1 LAGAE
6 ADSPVVSLSRI
17 SLPICA
23 YRVYL
28 IAVPQQFATMIE
40 EVLMASSMWRGAI
53 SFGLVTF
60 PIRLYAAARS
70 ERTYLHQLHN
80 KCHTRLKQPLY
91 CPTCDRIV
99 SRDEVI
105 KGYEY
110 EEGKY
115 VLVDKDDLKK
125 ITPKSGHVME
135 ILAFVKEDQ
144 IDPVYFDASYVA
156 LPEKD
161 ADKPYQILLKALEDT
176 HRVGIATVTMHQR
189 DYTVFIRPRDNGITV
204 HTMYFENEIRR
215 VPGYGETPKDVH
227 IKPQEIKLAEQLIET
242 LSEDFNPKQYHDTF
256 QERLRELVQVKQKGK
271 TVTERNAPR
280 HAKVIDMMDALK
292 KSLRETG
299 ENGKR
304 KGASKGTVHTM
315 RSARKA
321 S

>member
-1 LAGAE
+1 
-6 ADSPVVSLSRI
+6 
-17 SLPICA
+17 
-23 YRVYL
+23 
-28 IAVPQQFATMIE
+28 
-40 EVLMASSMWRGAI
+40 MAASTWRGAI
-53 SFGLVTF
+53 TFGLVTF

-80 KCHTRLKQPLY
+80 KCHTRLKQPRF

-99 SRDEVI
+99 GRDEVI

-115 VLVDKDDLKK
+115 VLVDKEDLKN
-125 ITPKSGHVME
+125 ITPKSGRVME

-144 IDPVYFDASYVA
+144 IDPIYFDSSYVA

-161 ADKPYQILLKALEDT
+161 AEKPYQVLLKALEDT
-176 HRVGIATVTMHQR
+176 RRVGIATVTMHQR

-204 HTMYFENEIRR
+204 HTMYFQNEIRE
-215 VPGYGETPKDVH
+215 VPGYGEKPKDLR
-227 IKPQEIKLAEQLIET
+227 IKPQEVKLAEQLIET

-256 QERLRELVQVKQKGK
+256 QDRLRELVQAKQKGK
-271 TVTERNAPR
+271 TFTERSAPK
-280 HAKVIDMMDALK
+280 HAKVINMMDALK

-299 ENGKR
+299 ETGKR
-304 KGASKGTVHTM
+304 RSGSKGTVHTI
-315 RSARKA
+315 RSVRKA

>member
-1 LAGAE
+1 
-6 ADSPVVSLSRI
+6 
-17 SLPICA
+17 
-23 YRVYL
+23 
-28 IAVPQQFATMIE
+28 
-40 EVLMASSMWRGAI
+40 MAASTWRGAI
-53 SFGLVTF
+53 TFGLVTF

-80 KCHTRLKQPLY
+80 KCHTRLKQPLF
-91 CPTCDRIV
+91 CPTCNRIV

-115 VLVDKDDLKK
+115 VLVDKEDLKN
-125 ITPKSGHVME
+125 ITPNSGRVME

-144 IDPVYFDASYVA
+144 IDPIYFDSSYVA

-161 ADKPYQILLKALEDT
+161 AEKPYQVLLKALEDT

-204 HTMYFENEIRR
+204 HTMYFQNEIRQ
-215 VPGYGETPKDVH
+215 VPGYGEKPKDLH
-227 IKPQEIKLAEQLIET
+227 LKPQEIKLAEQLIET

-256 QERLRELVQVKQKGK
+256 QDRLRELVQTKQKGR
-271 TVTERNAPR
+271 TFTERSAAR
-280 HAKVIDMMDALK
+280 HGKVINMMDALK
-292 KSLRETG
+292 KSLRESDET
-299 ENGKR
+299 GKR
-304 KGASKGTVHTM
+304 RSASKGTVHTM

>member
-1 LAGAE
+1 
-6 ADSPVVSLSRI
+6 
-17 SLPICA
+17 
-23 YRVYL
+23 
-28 IAVPQQFATMIE
+28 
-40 EVLMASSMWRGAI
+40 MASSTWRGSL

-80 KCHTRLKQPLY
+80 KCHTRLKQPLF
-91 CPTCDRIV
+91 CPTCNRIV

-115 VLVDKDDLKK
+115 VLVDKEDLKN
-125 ITPKSGHVME
+125 ITPKSGRVME

-144 IDPVYFDASYVA
+144 IDPIYFDSSYVA

-176 HRVGIATVTMHQR
+176 RRVGIATVTMHQR

-204 HTMYFENEIRR
+204 HTMYFQNEIRQ
-215 VPGYGETPKDVH
+215 VPGYGEKPKDLHV
-227 IKPQEIKLAEQLIET
+227 KPQEIKLAEQLIET

-256 QERLRELVQVKQKGK
+256 QDRLRELVQAKQKGK
-271 TVTERNAPR
+271 TFTERSAPR

-299 ENGKR
+299 GAGKR
-304 KGASKGTVHTM
+304 RGASRGTVHTI
-315 RSARKA
+315 RSVRKA